1 MKITLNEIRGLNA
14 GVNVIMERELPP
26 PTANKFNRLI
36 GKFIL
41 ELQAQERMRNKLAV
55 KYAKKD
61 KDGKPV
67 LKKNKKGK
75 FDYDLTRDNLIKM
88 GMEWDKIGQEEIEIP
103 FEPLKATKE
112 VFGET
117 ITADILYQLGQLVE
131 K

>member
-1 MKITLNEIRGLNA
+1 MKITLNEVRGLNA
-14 GVNVIMERELPP
+14 GINAIMERELPP

-103 FEPLKATKE
+103 FEPLEATKE

>member
-103 FEPLKATKE
+103 FEPLEATKE